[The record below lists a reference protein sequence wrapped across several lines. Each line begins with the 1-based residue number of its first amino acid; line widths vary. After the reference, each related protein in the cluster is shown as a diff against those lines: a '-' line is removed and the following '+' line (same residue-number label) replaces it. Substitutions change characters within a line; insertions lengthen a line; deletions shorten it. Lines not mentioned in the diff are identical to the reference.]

1 MTEKRLRHI
10 LLTDQPDTSSYTGS
24 GKPIKK
30 KIPTRNRQTHGE
42 FLHRRLQ
49 QAWTEAENEQAVF
62 HTNREGIYLEFKSDP
77 GAELVIK
84 SLESMRSNQKSKHIR
99 LLNVRE
105 DKQEILNSETG
116 RLENRTTTYAT
127 VYVPN
132 AQKKFF
138 FDKLEKFLTKETDK
152 GNPVNAPLINSIAD
166 IRKAL
171 LVDSFWIDP
180 KSLIPEDDPEWCEV
194 WLRGDT
200 DDMIQRFLQ
209 LLEQPKIISRPGVI
223 RFPERSVIVIYAN
236 KNQLERLSLFS
247 DDIAEYRRAKETADF
262 WIAMDNKDQAE
273 WVEDLLGRIQVAR
286 EEAVSVCILDHGVN
300 NGHPLLKPIMADI
313 DCQSVD
319 PGWGTHDHHK
329 YGHGALMAGVAAYG
343 NLAQVLSDTKIVEL
357 DHRLESVKIM
367 PPPPEQNEPQLYGY
381 VTAQGISRAE
391 IEAPERKRIICLA
404 VTAED
409 TRDQGR
415 PTSWSGE
422 LDQLA
427 AGAKDNVQR
436 LLIISAGNISDPN
449 TANNYSEIQTLESI
463 HDPAQ
468 SWNAL
473 TVGACTG
480 LDQIT
485 DSTYAGYTPIAP
497 KDGLSPFSTTS
508 CLWEND
514 KWPIKP
520 DIVMEGGNMAVDDKG
535 FVTDCEDLSVLST
548 SYKPQ
553 ESHFSSFN
561 ATSAATAKAA
571 WLAAR
576 IQASYPKFWPETVR
590 ALMVHSAEWPE
601 TLKKQFVGK
610 ESKTEFKRLL
620 SICGYGLPSL
630 ERALY
635 SAGNSLTLISQATLQ
650 PYDKKTK
657 GGGFKTK
664 DMHLYELPWP
674 KEVLL
679 GLPDNIQVKMRI
691 TLSYFIEPGPGEVG
705 WQDRYRY
712 ASHGLRFDLNSPGE
726 SKEEFTKRINN
737 AARDKDNDEDLPGTK
752 SPSSHWMI
760 GSKARDKGSVHSDI
774 WQGTA
779 SELADSNLIAI
790 SPIIGWWRE
799 RSHLDKWNRQT
810 RYALIV
816 SIFTPDKTV
825 DVYTPVAIQ
834 LGITIPVEINV

>member
-10 LLTDQPDTSSYTGS
+10 LLADQPEISSYTSTGM
-24 GKPIKK
+24 GGGAKR
-30 KIPTRNRQTHGE
+30 IPARNRQTHGE

-49 QAWTEAENEQAVF
+49 QAWTESENEQAVF

-77 GAELVIK
+77 GAELVTK
-84 SLESMRSNQKSKHIR
+84 SLEDMNSKQIR

-105 DKQEILNSETG
+105 EKQKVVNP
-116 RLENRTTTYAT
+116 ENGEVEEQSTTYAT
-127 VYVPN
+127 VYIAN
-132 AQKKFF
+132 TQKEFF
-138 FDKLEKFLTKETDK
+138 FDRLEQFLTKETPK

-200 DDMIQRFLQ
+200 DDMIQDFLQ
-209 LLEQPKIISRPGVI
+209 LLEHQKIISRPGVI
-223 RFPERSVIVIYAN
+223 RFPERSVIVIHAN
-236 KNQLERLSLFS
+236 KNQLERLSMFS

-262 WIAMDNKDQAE
+262 WIAMDNKEQAE
-273 WVEDLLGRIQVAR
+273 WVEDLLGRIQVVR
-286 EEAVSVCILDHGVN
+286 EESVSICILDNGVN

-319 PGWGTHDHHK
+319 PSWGTHDHHQ
-329 YGHGALMAGVAAYG
+329 YGHGTLMAGVAAYG
-343 NLAQVLSDTKIVEL
+343 NLAQVLSDTRIIKL
-357 DHRLESVKIM
+357 DHRLESVKII

-404 VTAED
+404 VTAKD
-409 TRDQGR
+409 THDQGR
-415 PTSWSGE
+415 PTSWSGK

-427 AGAKDNVQR
+427 AGAEDNVQR
-436 LLIISAGNISDPN
+436 LLIVCAGNISDTN
-449 TANNYSEIQTLESI
+449 TANNYPEIQTLESI

-473 TVGACTG
+473 TVGACTR
-480 LDQIT
+480 LDKIV

-508 CLWEND
+508 LMWEDN
-514 KWPIKP
+514 KWPVKP
-520 DIVMEGGNMAVDDKG
+520 DIVMEGGNMAVDDTG
-535 FVTDCEDLSVLST
+535 FPTECEDLSLLSI
-548 SYKPQ
+548 SYSPQ
-553 ESHFSSFN
+553 KSHFSSFN

-576 IQASYPKFWPETVR
+576 IQASYSEFWPETVR

-601 TLKKQFVGK
+601 TLKNQFVEK
-610 ESKTEFKRLL
+610 DSKTAFKRLL
-620 SICGYGLPSL
+620 SICGYGLPNL

-650 PYDKKTK
+650 PYDKKPK
-657 GGGFKTK
+657 GGYKTR

-674 KEVLL
+674 KEVLFD
-679 GLPDNIQVKMRI
+679 LPDDTQVQMRV

-705 WQDRYRY
+705 WKERYRY
-712 ASHGLRFDLNSPGE
+712 ASHGLRFYLNSPSE
-726 SKEEFTKRINN
+726 SKEEFTQRINK
-737 AARDKDNDEDLPGTK
+737 AARDKDNGADLLGTK
-752 SPSSHWMI
+752 SPSGHWLL
-760 GSKARDKGSVHSDI
+760 GSQARDKGSVHSDI

-779 SELADSNLIAI
+779 AELANSNIIAI
-790 SPIIGWWRE
+790 APTIGWWRE
-799 RSHLDKWNRQT
+799 RFHLGRWNHQT

-816 SIFTPDKTV
+816 SIYTPDETV
-825 DVYTPVAIQ
+825 DVYTPVAIK
-834 LGITIPVEINV
+834 LGITIPVEINA